1 MMEIKSSLLG
11 EQQVDP
17 DTILIFPQGIPGFE
31 QQTRFKLFHQQ
42 GNDVLY
48 WLQALD
54 DADLTF
60 SVTHPATFN
69 INYQFSLTDEEE
81 KLLDLQ
87 ENDNLLIMIML
98 HKEESGEQ
106 PTVKGSIKF
115 PLIINERSRFGIQK
129 ALLEPEQSITLAD
142 KNSEIHITEK

>member
-1 MMEIKSSLLG
+1 MEIKSSLLG

-17 DTILIFPQGIPGFE
+17 DTILTFPQGIPGFE

-48 WLQALD
+48 WLQAID
-54 DADLTF
+54 DEYLTF

-69 INYQFSLTDEEE
+69 INYQFSLSDEEE